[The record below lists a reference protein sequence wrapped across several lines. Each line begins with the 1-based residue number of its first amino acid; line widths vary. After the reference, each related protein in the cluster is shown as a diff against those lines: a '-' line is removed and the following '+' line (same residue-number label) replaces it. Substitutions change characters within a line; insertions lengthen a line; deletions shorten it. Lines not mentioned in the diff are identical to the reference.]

1 MWISSVN
8 GGTLV
13 PLTNIPNTEELGGSW
28 STDGT
33 QFAYLQSDHDA
44 EDLMIVKTTGNAPPR
59 MLKKNTYAA
68 LPEWSPTGEW
78 IRYYDKEGWWLI
90 SPDGKVSKFLG
101 QIHTKYLA
109 FSKNGRLLYG
119 IDTGDR
125 LGLPDRATLFSLDP
139 ATLKRKAIKEL
150 GKDLAPRSPDTG
162 GVRFSL
168 APDGKSFVY
177 STEDRRE
184 DLWMLTGYRQ
194 PGWRTRISDL
204 LNLR

>member
-44 EDLMIVKTTGNAPPR
+44 EDLMIVKTTGNALPR
-59 MLKKNTYAA
+59 MLKKNTYTA

-78 IRYYDKEGWWLI
+78 IRYHDKEGWWLI

-125 LGLPDRATLFSLDP
+125 LLNRWQCIIGPRGSVGREVPQLSPCEEQCRKSGKIVRPAVLLPISYSHFCL
-139 ATLKRKAIKEL
+139 
-150 GKDLAPRSPDTG
+150 PRS
-162 GVRFSL
+162 L
-168 APDGKSFVY
+168 
-177 STEDRRE
+177 RR
-184 DLWMLTGYRQ
+184 
-194 PGWRTRISDL
+194 
-204 LNLR
+204 